1 MQPRKLEAMLS
12 CLIAEDEAITAWV
25 LADAA
30 EEAGYHVLGPYGRCS
45 AVLQALDQVT
55 LDVVILD
62 VKLRDG
68 PSYEIAEEL
77 CERAIPFVVYSGHRR
92 TKDTHPAFDGAPWID
107 KPATPTEVLA
117 TLPPLIRR
125 VRQLQDRS
133 MESAVPLVR
142 LADPPAL

>member
-1 MQPRKLEAMLS
+1 MLS
-12 CLIAEDEAITAWV
+12 CLIAEDEAITAWA

-45 AVLQALDQVT
+45 AVFQALDQVT

-68 PSYEIAEEL
+68 ATYEVAREL
-77 CERAIPFVVYSGHRR
+77 CGRAIPFVVFSGHRR
-92 TKDTHPAFDGAPWID
+92 TKDTHPAFDGAPWIE
-107 KPATPTEVLA
+107 KPAAPTEVLA

-125 VRQLQDRS
+125 VREPQVYR
-133 MESAVPLVR
+133 MESALSLVR
-142 LADPPAL
+142 PADPPRP